1 MAIWQFSVYLI
12 PCSWAEEHE
21 FDSESLFNKDEFS
34 TKSIWDSVQ
43 LEDNFQERIERVLP
57 KAESWSDE
65 LLLWGDQEK
74 NDIQIWFKER
84 IDEGIL
90 VRIDLRKDPMIFIRE
105 IVQLAQYLDCAFFFP
120 ELRVISESTETK
132 IIEAIRKSAPFKF
145 VKDPYGFIEKISK
158 N

>member
-12 PCSWAEEHE
+12 PNSWAEEHE
-21 FDSESLFNKDEFS
+21 FYSESLFNKDGFS

-105 IVQLAQYLDCAFFFP
+105 IVQLAQDLDCAFFFP
-120 ELRVISESTETK
+120 ELRVISDSTETK
-132 IIEAIRKSAPFKF
+132 IVEAIRKSAPFKF
-145 VKDPYGFIEKISK
+145 VKDPSGFLE
-158 N
+158 NLP